1 MGFWVAAFTTC
12 LTIYASQM
20 LMRFSCSRGAHINS
34 GIATPI
40 VAIARPA
47 KTPSGDLRKLETAW
61 NLLNL
66 KLGPPERQLRI
77 AVFVKKWPIGGAPG
91 GLERHALT
99 LHEALA
105 GRGHD
110 VHVFTMVPGL
120 NATSHSVRKNN
131 TVSLYSF
138 DTATAMA
145 SNGPTYNQTAAWA
158 HFLTLNASKPFD
170 ILHTESVA
178 LHHSNAQSLSNLV
191 ASWHGIAF
199 ETIHSDIVRD
209 LIRPPNASRSPDL
222 QRTLTE
228 RLFIV
233 SDEIRFF
240 SHYQHHVAISDYVG
254 EVLRTVYEIPT
265 ENVHVILNGVDN
277 SKFSPAPIKGLR
289 LQLSADV
296 DATSALVL
304 GVAGRLVKDKGH
316 PLLVEAL
323 PEFLSSSNRTS
334 KCPVYVLVAGDGPW
348 ASRYRELSPHC
359 VKVLGPMGPSEMAN
373 FYNAIDVFVNPTL
386 RAQGLDLTLLEAMMC
401 GKPLLATRFS
411 SITRSVVVD
420 GSVGYTFSPNVASL
434 AAALRQVVGDG
445 KEVLAAKGRG
455 AYRTATQIFT
465 AAKMS
470 LAYERLFLCI
480 ADPHYCQYPLQ

>member
-1 MGFWVAAFTTC
+1 MCIGFWVAAFTTC

-20 LMRFSCSRGAHINS
+20 LARSSCSRADVLDS
-34 GIATPI
+34 GIATPLA
-40 VAIARPA
+40 AIARPA
-47 KTPSGDLRKLETAW
+47 SRSTSGDLRKLETAW
-61 NLLNL
+61 NHLNL

-110 VHVFTMVPGL
+110 VHVFTMVPGH
-120 NATSHSVRKNN
+120 NATSVGKNN

-138 DTATAMA
+138 DMPT

-158 HFLTLNASKPFD
+158 HFLTVNASKPFD

-178 LHHSNAQSLSNLV
+178 LHHSNAQSLPNLV

-228 RLFIV
+228 RLYIV
-233 SDEIRFF
+233 SDEVRFF
-240 SHYQHHVAISDYVG
+240 PHYRHHVATSDYVG
-254 EVLRTVYEIPT
+254 EVLRTIYQIPT
-265 ENVHVILNGVDN
+265 ENVHVILNGIDN
-277 SKFSPAPIKGLR
+277 SKFRPAPMKGLR
-289 LQLSADV
+289 FQLSADV

-316 PLLVEAL
+316 PLLVAAL

-334 KCPVYVLVAGDGPW
+334 TCAVYVLVAGDGPW
-348 ASRYRELSPHC
+348 ASRYTELSPRC

-411 SITRSVVVD
+411 SITRSVVVND
-420 GSVGYTFSPNVASL
+420 GVGYTFSPNVASL
-434 AAALRQVVGDG
+434 AAALRKVVGDG
-445 KEVLAAKGRG
+445 KQVLAAKGRR
-455 AYRTATQIFT
+455 AYRTASQIFT

-470 LAYERLFLCI
+470 LAYERLFFCI
-480 ADPHYCQYPLQ
+480 TDPHYCQYPLQ